1 MSETR
6 PLLGSTKGKDNVS
19 GFFWVSIVV
28 RLYSLSALRS
38 LASSATVP
46 PALHLP
52 RAAERGAERGALH
65 LHR

>member
-19 GFFWVSIVV
+19 GFFWVSVV
-28 RLYSLSALRS
+28 VSVCSSLLP
-38 LASSATVP
+38 VC
-46 PALHLP
+46 HLP
-52 RAAERGAERGALH
+52 RAALHTRGAELSGALR